1 MKLKIQLE
9 SENEQMFKLIN
20 DVEGN
25 MQKIADEAIASQ
37 ERKWKAAMAEVVEN
51 SKIEVKRIQ
60 DQLAIQKRSASE
72 WRVLFFLHMHHF

>member
-25 MQKIADEAIASQ
+25 MQKIADEAIATQ
-37 ERKWKAAMAEVVEN
+37 EQKWKTAMAEVVEN
-51 SKIEVKRIQ
+51 SKIEVKTIQ
-60 DQLAIQKRSASE
+60 DQLAVQKRSVSE
-72 WRVLFFLHMHHF
+72 WKVLFLLVHQF